1 MVVTRKSLSK
11 KFSLYSDAELLEE
24 YRSGGLTELAT
35 EVAKAEL
42 AKRGIDAAKPAPAAP
57 PAPEPEPEEVP
68 EPLIDG
74 DLVMV
79 ARLFDATEAEM
90 LRGLLEAEGVPAM
103 VADAHTSRAISFL
116 QTAIGGV
123 RILVPSPIWKR
134 RARFCEPMRAATTRS
149 TTRPTW
155 GRLRKRRRAGQVRS
169 RNGAPSSVAGV
180 MSACRLGMAIT
191 PA

>member
-1 MVVTRKSLSK
+1 MDVTRESLSE

-24 YRSGGLTELAT
+24 YRSGGLTELAS

-42 AKRGIDAAKPAPAAP
+42 AKRGIDEAKPAPTAAP
-57 PAPEPEPEEVP
+57 PPPEREPEEVP

-103 VADAHTSRAISFL
+103 VADGHTSRAISFL

-123 RILVPSPIWKR
+123 RILVPESYLEKAREVLSRCAR
-134 RARFCEPMRAATTRS
+134 RLRNRRRDRRGAAFGSAVGRVRYEAAT
-149 TTRPTW
+149 
-155 GRLRKRRRAGQVRS
+155 
-169 RNGAPSSVAGV
+169 APHPLSQA
-180 MSACRLGMAIT
+180 
-191 PA
+191 

>member
-1 MVVTRKSLSK
+1 MMVTRESLSE
-11 KFSLYSDAELLEE
+11 KFSLYGDAELLEE

-42 AKRGIDAAKPAPAAP
+42 AKRGIAAAKPAPAASP
-57 PAPEPEPEEVP
+57 PQESQPKGMTA
-68 EPLIDG
+68 PLIEG

-79 ARLFDATEAEM
+79 ARLFDPTEAEM

-123 RILVPSPIWKR
+123 RILVPESYQEKAR
-134 RARFCEPMRAATTRS
+134 EVLRADARGDYTIDEGTDVGP
-149 TTRPTW
+149 
-155 GRLRKRRRAGQVRS
+155 
-169 RNGAPSSVAGV
+169 PSDAS
-180 MSACRLGMAIT
+180 
-191 PA
+191 

>member
-1 MVVTRKSLSK
+1 MDVTRASLGE
-11 KFSLYSDAELLEE
+11 KFGLYSDAELLEE
-24 YRSGGLTELAT
+24 YHSGGLTELAT

-57 PAPEPEPEEVP
+57 PPPEPEPEEVP

-103 VADAHTSRAISFL
+103 VADAHTSRASN
-116 QTAIGGV
+116 
-123 RILVPSPIWKR
+123 RDRW
-134 RARFCEPMRAATTRS
+134 RAHFGSRVLSGKGARGFASRCAR
-149 TTRPTW
+149 
-155 GRLRKRRRAGQVRS
+155 RLRDRRRDRRGAAFGSAVGWGQVRS
-169 RNGAPSSVAGV
+169 RNGAPSFVAGA
-180 MSACRLGMAIT
+180 MSACSLGMAIT